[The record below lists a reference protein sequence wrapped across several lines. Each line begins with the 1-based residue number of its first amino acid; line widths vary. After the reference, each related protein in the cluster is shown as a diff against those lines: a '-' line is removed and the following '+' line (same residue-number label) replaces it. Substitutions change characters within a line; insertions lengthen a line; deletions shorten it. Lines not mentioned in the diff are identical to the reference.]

1 MGACCCNAGATTACG
16 ANPGGGLNPGE
27 DFLSGV
33 RRELLE
39 ETGLTVQ
46 TLKRVQF
53 LAGPELRFMDH
64 KGVWDSVGMIYQAE
78 GVTGDLRLPEGEIT
92 EARWF
97 TLDELE
103 SVNLLG
109 VYTGK
114 AVRHWAGKT
123 A

>member
-1 MGACCCNAGATTACG
+1 MGGS
-16 ANPGGGLNPGE
+16 LNPGE

-53 LAGPELRFMDH
+53 LAGPEFRFADH